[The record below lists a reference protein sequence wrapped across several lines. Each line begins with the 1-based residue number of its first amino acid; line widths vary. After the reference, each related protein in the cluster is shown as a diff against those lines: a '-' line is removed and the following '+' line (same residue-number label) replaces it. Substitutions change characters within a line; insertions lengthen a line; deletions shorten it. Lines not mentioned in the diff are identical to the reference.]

1 MCVLKHISNFLL
13 QVLKILVE
21 QSKYIY
27 FLLRSHEESWRHKY
41 LYFNSSDPCQGHWWK
56 MKETLYFKDF
66 RPCAQMGLA
75 CVSRWNLIKSSHI
88 TSENLTFA
96 EHLRHWEQKS
106 CSRYIVVLWSL
117 GLNQSGQFKATF
129 YTSSFVQFNL
139 SEPIEKQKEVTPWPK
154 STLARFQ

>member
-1 MCVLKHISNFLL
+1 MKNLEDTNAR
-13 QVLKILVE
+13 ILTALTHV
-21 QSKYIY
+21 KAIDKK
-27 FLLRSHEESWRHKY
+27 WKRHY
-41 LYFNSSDPCQGHWWK
+41 TSV
-56 MKETLYFKDF
+56 F

-75 CVSRWNLIKSSHI
+75 CVSRWNLIKSSRI
-88 TSENLTFA
+88 SSENLTFA